1 MELKGKVAIVTGGNG
16 GLGRRISFALAKNG
30 VDVAIIF
37 KESEQEAKSVSDE
50 VRSFGVNSFPFQCD
64 ISKSEDVKSMLKA
77 VENKFHRLDILI
89 NNAAYNKWIPF
100 SNLEDMTED
109 EWNKMLQINLT
120 GHLMCMKY
128 SSPYMKKQGAGR
140 IVNISSV
147 AGVAPTGSSIGYAVA
162 KSGLNHLTKC
172 MAVACLLYTSPSPRD

>member
-120 GHLMCMKY
+120 GHLIPFSFDDLINKSPTFSPKY
-128 SSPYMKKQGAGR
+128 FLLLIIEIFPP
-140 IVNISSV
+140 IIL
-147 AGVAPTGSSIGYAVA
+147 SIFINQL
-162 KSGLNHLTKC
+162 SDN
-172 MAVACLLYTSPSPRD
+172 